1 MNTAGSNYYFSPE
14 ICKGEAHR
22 GKPSDIWALGVTL
35 YYMLFNEYPFTAR
48 SQDYKSLYRCIINKH
63 PDFPNT
69 YKDRSAI
76 ELIKQM
82 LIKDTIKRPNV
93 MDIMKHDWVTVTGKF
108 PLENDQ
114 AKISNDFKD
123 SGKSLCLYVL

>member
-1 MNTAGSNYYFSPE
+1 
-14 ICKGEAHR
+14 
-22 GKPSDIWALGVTL
+22 
-35 YYMLFNEYPFTAR
+35 MLFNEYPFTAR